1 MLKKIISVTAGLAI
15 IGMIAFTG
23 CTKTTTVVNESA
35 IPTDTATISFSADI
49 QPIFTASCALAGCH
63 VAGKQTPNLSKGFA
77 YQSLF
82 DEDMIVPFDPTNSE
96 LMGWLTGKLT
106 PVMPLGSGP
115 DQEINAKVS
124 AWIYQ
129 GALNN

>member
-23 CTKTTTVVNESA
+23 CTKTTTVVNESTNPA
-35 IPTDTATISFSADI
+35 DTAAVSFSADI
-49 QPIFTASCALAGCH
+49 QPIFTASCALSGCH
-63 VAGKQTPNLSKGFA
+63 VAGAQTPNLSKGFA
-77 YQSLF
+77 YQSLM
-82 DEDMIVPFDPTNSE
+82 DEDMVVPFDPTNSE

-115 DQEINAKVS
+115 NPEINAKVS

>member
-1 MLKKIISVTAGLAI
+1 MLKKIISIVAGLAV
-15 IGMIAFTG
+15 IGMVMFTG
-23 CTKTTTVVNESA
+23 CTKTTTVVNETP
-35 IPTDTATISFSADI
+35 IPSDTATISFSADI

-63 VAGKQTPNLSKGFA
+63 VAGAQTPNLSKGFA

-96 LMGWLTGKLT
+96 LMEWLTGKLT

-115 DQEINAKVS
+115 NPEINAKVY

>member
-1 MLKKIISVTAGLAI
+1 MLKKIISVTAGLVL
-15 IGMIAFTG
+15 IGVIAFTG
-23 CTKTTTVVNESA
+23 CTKTTTVVKESVTP
-35 IPTDTATISFSADI
+35 IDTAAVSFSGDI

-63 VAGKQTPNLSKGFA
+63 VSGGQTPNLTKGFA
-77 YQSLF
+77 YQSLI
-82 DEDMIVPFDPTNSE
+82 DEDMVVPFDPTNSE

-115 DQEINAKVS
+115 NPEINAKVS